1 MDAKNMKA
9 GFSNWYH
16 NQYLKEDGYVDEPL
30 DPEGVAVQQANAQ
43 QQAAQANTQAT
54 APQQSGSC
62 FKKYFSGNG
71 TMKANLASLGKE
83 LGDALVAFALKEYV
97 SPDMFDGD
105 DNRINYETA
114 IRDTIAENYN
124 LKIIEILRNAGIFI
138 SNTKEKYTK

>member
-1 MDAKNMKA
+1 
-9 GFSNWYH
+9 
-16 NQYLKEDGYVDEPL
+16 
-30 DPEGVAVQQANAQ
+30 
-43 QQAAQANTQAT
+43 
-54 APQQSGSC
+54 
-62 FKKYFSGNG
+62 
-71 TMKANLASLGKE
+71 MKANLASLGKE